1 MARKPL
7 SFRPLFARLFN
18 GQCINFTSSPN
29 GKRLRGT
36 PDQGAFVPAT
46 GLALNNPLGTYWP
59 DYTQTAAL
67 EITVGD
73 DAEVG
78 GGDRIQI
85 TANGDGITLDSN
97 YAWNRLGSTD
107 IDTTDTAVNVI
118 HFDMVSETEIDY
130 AVTVL

>member
-1 MARKPL
+1 MARNTHK
-7 SFRPLFARLFN
+7 RPLFKRLSN
-18 GQCINFTSSPN
+18 RECINFEASPN
-29 GKRLRGT
+29 GKREQGR

-67 EITVGD
+67 EITVGE
-73 DAEVG
+73 DAEPG
-78 GGDRIQI
+78 GGDRLQI
-85 TANGDGITLDSN
+85 TANGDGITLDAA
-97 YAWNRLGSTD
+97 YTWNRLGSTD
-107 IDTTDTAVNVI
+107 IDTTDTAINVI